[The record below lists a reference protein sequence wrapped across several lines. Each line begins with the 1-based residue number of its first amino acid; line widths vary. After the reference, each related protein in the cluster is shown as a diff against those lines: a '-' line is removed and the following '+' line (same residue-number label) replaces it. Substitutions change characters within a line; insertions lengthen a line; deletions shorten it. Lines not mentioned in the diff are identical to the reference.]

1 MAYVWLKSFSHSFFS
16 PCHDAHFATRLPA
29 ALSLPLS
36 FDSDRVVTWN
46 VPHLLR
52 NIQRRTRHIITSCC
66 CMTTHCGCCNIGKI
80 PCLRVRFAI
89 TRALLRLAM
98 HTQSAA
104 STHAQ
109 AQATPPAMRRAAP
122 ARMRSESLPFFVS
135 HCATRD
141 SVKWRFTM
149 NTRETRIRNIA
160 IRIRIPER
168 RTAGS

>member
-1 MAYVWLKSFSHSFFS
+1 MAKKSFSHSFFS